1 MIHIQY
7 QTEEKVI
14 LSDGKTFIPTPQM
27 GCGGCAFADNEGDY
41 EDICNGISTCASPSR
56 NDRRSVIWVEK
67 KSQNRPHPYAELIKA
82 WADGEKIEEFDQIR
96 GVWFVTE
103 HPSWDIITSYRIA
116 KQQDVIKYFV
126 ASQEEM
132 IPVAVQSY
140 ANMKYTNVKFTFDG
154 ETGEL
159 KSVEMVKKND

>member
-7 QTEEKVI
+7 QTEERVV

-27 GCGGCAFADNEGDY
+27 GCGGCAFVDDEGDY
-41 EDICNGISTCASPSR
+41 ENVCDSISACTRRDR

-82 WADGEKIEEFDQIR
+82 WADGEKIEEFDPIR
-96 GVWFVTE
+96 GVWFVTDR
-103 HPSWDIITSYRIA
+103 PSWDTLTSYRVA
-116 KQQDVIKYFV
+116 KQPKQDVVKYFV

-132 IPVAVQSY
+132 IPVAVQSH
-140 ANMKYTNVKFTFDG
+140 ANMKCTFDG
-154 ETGEL
+154 ETGKL
-159 KSVEMVKKND
+159 KSVEMVNKND